1 MAQLTEVQAAQERIK
16 KAYKAVYSEFHLGVQ
31 QVGAIAK
38 PRLNGECFN
47 VGLAA
52 GQVNSIEVRGALRID
67 NLPYKRKSVA
77 PESPRANAGIFVL
90 LDSLDMYK
98 FRGKPSADTSF
109 LWGSNVRL
117 VYYARK
123 GQKWAPMLD
132 VRYDFAKAYDAHP
145 IFHAQLGSGAL
156 DQEARRRFD
165 AAEIESVLDT
175 HQTVRLPTA
184 NVIGATALLSL
195 AADHLPLD
203 RFAPMLSK
211 VRSQQFFQNWRCD
224 CSSLDIPLA
233 ESELLAMGWYSTST
247 AN

>member
-1 MAQLTEVQAAQERIK
+1 MAQLTELQAAQERIK
-16 KAYKAVYSEFHLGVQ
+16 KAYKAVYSEFYIGVQ

-47 VGLAA
+47 VGLAT

-67 NLPYKRKSVA
+67 NLPYKRKNVA
-77 PESPRANAGIFVL
+77 PESPRGNSGIFVL

-98 FRGKPSADTSF
+98 FRERPAADTSF

-117 VYYARK
+117 AYYARK
-123 GQKWAPMLD
+123 GQKWAPILD
-132 VRYDFAKAYDAHP
+132 VRYDFAKAFDAHP

-156 DQEARRRFD
+156 DHEERRRFD
-165 AAEIESVLDT
+165 AAEIENVMDT

-195 AADHLPLD
+195 AADHLPLE
-203 RFAPMLSK
+203 RFAPMLNK
-211 VRSQQFFQNWRCD
+211 VRGQQFFQNWRCD
-224 CSSLDIPLA
+224 CSSLDRPLP
-233 ESELLAMGWYSTST
+233 EGEMLATGWYS
-247 AN
+247 AAVGI